1 MINWVIGCIL
11 REENGPLFQVQRKAA
26 AIDGSYQIRNSPIA
40 SDCIQLHGIKHL
52 NIITGLAL
60 SICGSLSPVS
70 TPWRWSLLHNDSA
83 EWSQAPSDSHYSV
96 KQHYIVRLTKYL
108 PALCPRVPVCLLQH
122 SILCF
127 SGSWEQHRLTLS
139 LRHLLAPCI
148 WPQDVRMLLPREEN
162 CSNSLRPRPMKW
174 PRKINQDSSFD
185 WNTEILTANDR
196 GGVRLIC
203 WVMVANWLQ
212 LPGPA
217 QFPIGQAPLSDTI
230 IGSQGTS
237 DTSQQ
242 VIASGF

>member
-139 LRHLLAPCI
+139 LRHLLASCI
-148 WPQDVRMLLPREEN
+148 WPQDAAAEGRKLLE
-162 CSNSLRPRPMKW
+162 
-174 PRKINQDSSFD
+174 
-185 WNTEILTANDR
+185 
-196 GGVRLIC
+196 
-203 WVMVANWLQ
+203 
-212 LPGPA
+212 
-217 QFPIGQAPLSDTI
+217 FPPP
-230 IGSQGTS
+230 TS
-237 DTSQQ
+237 DEVATKNQSRLEFWLKYWDTDRKWQGRS
-242 VIASGF
+242 AANLLGNGG